1 MCCMALIGCMSPLAF
16 AAAPPRA
23 IGHTQAPSQTAPSF
37 AERSIV
43 RAFVASMHQKHGI
56 DQKKLL
62 ALLAQC
68 RTNQK
73 VLSLMDK
80 QFEAKPWY
88 EYRARVL
95 SATRIQEGALFWKTH
110 AKTLKKIQ
118 TIYGVPPEI
127 IVSIIGLET
136 SYGQIMGSFN
146 VLETLSTL
154 AFDYPRRAA
163 FFKKELEALLLL
175 AQEGAVDLATAKGSY
190 AGAMGMPQFMP
201 SNYRAYAVDFSGKG
215 QRDLL
220 HNTEDVLGSVA
231 YYLRKHGWQSGKSI
245 VRPLRKFEKSPR
257 PPSLKLWRGDPL
269 LEKGAKPLAF
279 NKKNKIRTIVLKDS
293 PKTEKY
299 YAGLPNFSVIMR
311 YNNSTHYAMAI
322 VVLSEQIRKTYQHS
336 KGAL

>member
-1 MCCMALIGCMSPLAF
+1 MRPVAF
-16 AAAPPRA
+16 AAENAMPA
-23 IGHTQAPSQTAPSF
+23 VTQHIAQPSQTASSF

-62 ALLAQC
+62 ALLSEC
-68 RTNQK
+68 HTNQK

-80 QFEAKPWY
+80 QYEALPWY
-88 EYRARVL
+88 TYRARIVTP
-95 SATRIQEGALFWKTH
+95 TRIKEGALFWKTH

-118 TIYGVPPEI
+118 KIYGVPPEM

-136 SYGQIMGSFN
+136 SYGHIMGTFKE
-146 VLETLSTL
+146 LETLSTL
-154 AFDYPRRAA
+154 AFDYPRRSA
-163 FFKKELEALLLL
+163 FFKKELEQLILL

-201 SNYRAYAVDFSGKG
+201 SSYRQYAVDFSGKG

-231 YYLRKHGWQSGKSI
+231 YYLHKHGWQSGKSI
-245 VRPLRKFEKSPR
+245 VRPLRSP
-257 PPSLKLWRGDPL
+257 LKTPTQASG
-269 LEKGAKPLAF
+269 
-279 NKKNKIRTIVLKDS
+279 KNKIRNIVLKDS
-293 PKTEKY
+293 PDTEKY

-311 YNNSTHYAMAI
+311 YNNSTHYAMA
-322 VVLSEQIRKTYQHS
+322 VVLLSEQIRKAYKRP
-336 KGAL
+336 KGVL

>member
-1 MCCMALIGCMSPLAF
+1 MVLTPIRRGRPLCRPWLLFGILAILLFCISPITWA
-16 AAAPPRA
+16 
-23 IGHTQAPSQTAPSF
+23 QPSF
-37 AERSIV
+37 ADRSIV

-62 ALLAQC
+62 ALLAEC
-68 RTNQK
+68 HTNQK

-88 EYRARVL
+88 EYRARVV
-95 SATRIQEGALFWKTH
+95 SAKRIKEGALFWKTH
-110 AKTLKKIQ
+110 ANTLKKIQ
-118 TIYGVPPEI
+118 KIYGVPPEI

-136 SYGQIMGSFN
+136 SYGQIMGNFKE
-146 VLETLSTL
+146 LETLSTL

-163 FFKKELEALLLL
+163 FFKKELEQLLLL
-175 AQEGAVDLATAKGSY
+175 AQEGAIDLATAKGSY

-201 SNYRAYAVDFSGKG
+201 SSYRQYAVDFSGKG

-231 YYLRKHGWQSGKSI
+231 YYLHKHGWQSGKGI

-257 PPSLKLWRGDPL
+257 PAGV
-269 LEKGAKPLAF
+269 
-279 NKKNKIRTIVLKDS
+279 KNKIRNIVLKDS
-293 PKTEKY
+293 PDTEKH

-322 VVLSEQIRKTYQHS
+322 VLLSEQIKKAYKRPR
-336 KGAL
+336 GVL